1 MAITLGR
8 LLKEARARA
17 NLSLRAVEKQ
27 TNGKI
32 SNGYL
37 SLLESDAVKAPSPH
51 YLHEL
56 ARVYAIDYGRLMQ
69 ATGYTLPAS
78 NQSRPLAFSN
88 EEDLT
93 PEERGAVETYIEFVL
108 SRRPKRDSKP

>member
-1 MAITLGR
+1 MQITLGK

-37 SLLESDAVKAPSPH
+37 SLLESDAVRAPSPH

-56 ARVYAIDYGRLMQ
+56 ARVYGIDYGRLMQ
-69 ATGYTLPAS
+69 ATGYTVPTAS
-78 NQSRPLAFSN
+78 ESRPLAFSN

-108 SRRPKRDSKP
+108 SRRSERKSKP